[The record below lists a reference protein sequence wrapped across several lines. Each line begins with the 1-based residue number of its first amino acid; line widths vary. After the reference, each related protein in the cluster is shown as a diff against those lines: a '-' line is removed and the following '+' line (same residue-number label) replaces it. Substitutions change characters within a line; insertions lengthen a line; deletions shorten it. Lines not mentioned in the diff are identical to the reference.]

1 MAVAKRPVVRQALDS
16 DLPKIAEHYIGETL
30 SPWHPFSSVDRL
42 KAIPRNGLLV
52 AEVDASYA
60 GFLYWFAAQETRSDS
75 AVENFAQI
83 VTVRVRKEFWN
94 GRVGL
99 SLLAFALKD
108 IERQEI
114 PKLYVDAP
122 EGNTH
127 LRSLY
132 EQVGFSTF
140 DRTLHMRFLYPPDRH
155 RTQRPLK
162 ESRELLVLLIELRE
176 QCRVALTSHSELME
190 LLSRPPSEDPDDQRG
205 YSARVWSRIQAT
217 LASCSIISKILWPNV
232 SKRRD
237 LSDEPVVHRG
247 RELRQFIKL
256 RGPSPFPIA
265 VRNAFEHIDERLIEW
280 LPNQGN
286 DVPWG
291 WSLSPYVN
299 EEEPV
304 DSSKAFRYFNLNT
317 KELRVANARCNLK
330 EIVEHVRRIVDL
342 IPAKAQVTFGHVKN

>member
-16 DLPKIAEHYIGETL
+16 DLPRIAEHYIGETL

-60 GFLYWFAAQETRSDS
+60 GFLYWFAGQETRSDG
-75 AVENFAQI
+75 AVEKFAQI
-83 VTVRVRKEFWN
+83 ITVRVRKEFWN

-99 SLLAFALKD
+99 SLLGFALKEID
-108 IERQEI
+108 RQDI

-122 EGNTH
+122 EADTH

-132 EQVGFSTF
+132 EEVGFSTCE
-140 DRTLHMRFLYPPDRH
+140 RTLRMRYLYPPDRH
-155 RTQRPLK
+155 HTQRPLK
-162 ESRELLVLLIELRE
+162 ESEELLVLLIELRE
-176 QCRVALTSHSELME
+176 QCRVALTSYSELME
-190 LLSRPPSEDPDDQRG
+190 VISRPPSEDPDDQRA
-205 YSARVWSRIQAT
+205 YNARVWSRIQAT

-232 SKRRD
+232 SKRKDR
-237 LSDEPVVHRG
+237 SDESVVHRG

-280 LPNQGN
+280 LPNQGTE
-286 DVPWG
+286 VPWG

-299 EEEPV
+299 EEEPK
-304 DSSKAFRYFNLNT
+304 DSRRAFRYFNLNT
-317 KELRVANARCNLK
+317 KELRVADARCNLR
-330 EIVEHVRRIVDL
+330 EVVEHVRRIIDL
-342 IPAKAQVTFGHVKN
+342 IPTEAQVTFGQVKN